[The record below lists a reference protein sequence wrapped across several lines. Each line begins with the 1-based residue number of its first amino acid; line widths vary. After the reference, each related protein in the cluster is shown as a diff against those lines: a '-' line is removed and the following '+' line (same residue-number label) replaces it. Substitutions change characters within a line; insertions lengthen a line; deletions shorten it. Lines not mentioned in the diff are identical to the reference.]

1 MTRDGAFVEDLVERL
16 EALGEVRA
24 RRMFGGHGLW
34 CDEVFFGVVDEGVVY
49 LRVDETTVEAYRAAG
64 SAPFQPI
71 PDKPPMGGY
80 YELPLGV
87 LERDEELR
95 AWSARAVEAA
105 RRHTA
110 RKKGGK
116 TAGKKGASPRG
127 KPKTRRRAPAPPGAV
142 AVGKLPNLG
151 PKSAAWL
158 KAVGILTRA
167 DLERIGSVR
176 AYRKVA
182 EAGFE
187 TSLNLLYA
195 LEGALLDLR
204 WDRLPDAVKQNLR
217 ERAGR

>member
-1 MTRDGAFVEDLVERL
+1 MARDESFVDDLVDRL
-16 EALGEVRA
+16 GSLGEVRA

-34 CDEVFFGVVDEGVVY
+34 CDDVFFGVVDEGVVY
-49 LRVDETTVEAYRAAG
+49 LRVDEMTVEAYRAAG

-87 LERDEELR
+87 LEHDGELR
-95 AWSARAVEAA
+95 AWSARALEAA
-105 RRHTA
+105 RRHAA
-110 RKKGGK
+110 RKGGK
-116 TAGKKGASPRG
+116 GGKGRRKAGKPARA
-127 KPKTRRRAPAPPGAV
+127 RRDVADAV
-142 AVGKLPNLG
+142 PVGKLQNLG
-151 PKSAAWL
+151 PKSVAWL
-158 KAVGILTRA
+158 REVGIVTRA
-167 DLERIGSVR
+167 DLERVGSVR

-182 EAGFE
+182 EAGLE

-204 WDRLPDAVKQNLR
+204 WDRLPEAVKQNLR